1 MNGNRYYI
9 KCIFDYLVV
18 ITFLPLW
25 LPLIIVL
32 TIVIKVLEPKYQ
44 IFYVQKRIGRNGKG
58 FSMLKFRSMV
68 PNTSSHTITSKND
81 SRITKLGRFL
91 RKWKL
96 DELPELFNILAG
108 DMSLVGPRPDVPG
121 YADKLMGKDRLILKL
136 KPGITGPASLKYSN
150 EEELLA
156 KVEDPVNYNNNFI
169 YPDKV
174 KINLHYYY
182 NYNICMDLNLLFR
195 TIFIRKE
202 YTKNIQD

>member
-1 MNGNRYYI
+1 M
-9 KCIFDYLVV
+9 KCFFDYLVV
-18 ITFLPLW
+18 ITLCPFW
-25 LPLIIVL
+25 LPLIIFL
-32 TIVIKVLEPKYQ
+32 AILIKMLEPQ
-44 IFYVQKRIGRNGKG
+44 FPIFFIQKRIGRNGNSFK
-58 FSMLKFRSMV
+58 MIKFRSMV
-68 PNTSSHTITSKND
+68 PNTSSYTITSQKD
-81 SRITKLGRFL
+81 LRITKLGRTL

-121 YADKLMGKDRLILKL
+121 YADKLQGNDRLILKL

-156 KVEDPVNYNNNFI
+156 QVEDPIYYNNNFI

-182 NYNICMDLNLLFR
+182 HYNIWMDINLLFR
-195 TIFIRKE
+195 TLFTHNKSVQNE
-202 YTKNIQD
+202 